1 MASCFGE
8 KLRVS
13 VFGESHGNGIG
24 ALIEGLPAGE
34 EVDFEQLKDIAKS
47 EERFAKYSTIDKA
60 TTLDD
65 LLNAQSLCNY

>member
-1 MASCFGE
+1 MKIDWLVYTFIATSFISQEPQKLDGGE
-8 KLRVS
+8 Q
-13 VFGESHGNGIG
+13 
-24 ALIEGLPAGE
+24 IEVE
-34 EVDFEQLKDIAKS
+34 EVDFEQLKDITKS